1 MTLLVPIDPERFDE
15 LEGVIERGLSTFVEV
30 GRALL
35 EIQERRLYRA
45 AGYETFAE
53 YVEKRW
59 DLSSAH
65 AYRQIEAAKVVDILS
80 PIGELPLPANEAQ
93 ARELAPLVDDPDAVR
108 AVWAETVQDGDGRIT
123 ARLVREHVTARH
135 PDAHARK
142 PVAPRGLVVSAVTIC
157 PECGH
162 QWFRVA
168 GQGEDQ

>member
-15 LEGVIERGLSTFVEV
+15 LEGVIERGLRTFVEV

-45 AGYETFAE
+45 AGYVDVRGVRREA
-53 YVEKRW
+53 
-59 DLSSAH
+59 LGPILAH

-123 ARLVREHVTARH
+123 ARMVREHVTARH
-135 PDAHARK
+135 PDAHTRK
-142 PVAPRGLVVSAVTIC
+142 PWQRADSS
-157 PECGH
+157 
-162 QWFRVA
+162 
-168 GQGEDQ
+168 